1 MSKAIRLS
9 PSGPNLDNAG
19 GAPFAPGPGAQLRL
33 VEAQCT
39 IGGSL
44 AVSSVPQV
52 VGPTLGA
59 ATFNVEF
66 ADPNA
71 NLNYRATALLDVINT
86 STNVTASAELYI
98 DTSTDG
104 ATWTEQASN
113 SHLVAPGV
121 TRQIRC
127 DLILHSGAALGVVA
141 GLALITRVRVG
152 AAAGTAN
159 TVLAESAV
167 TPGGDA
173 KSVGTVLLQL
183 AECF

>member
-1 MSKAIRLS
+1 MKAIRLS
-9 PSGPNLDNAG
+9 PSGPNLNNAG

-44 AVSSVPQV
+44 AVSTVPQV
-52 VGPTLGA
+52 IGPTLGVA
-59 ATFNVEF
+59 GFTLEF

-71 NLNYRATALLDVINT
+71 ALEYRATVLLDVINT

-113 SHLVAPGV
+113 SHLVAALDA
-121 TRQIRC
+121 RHIRC
-127 DLILHSGAALGVVA
+127 DLILHSGASLGVVG
-141 GLALITRVRVG
+141 GLALIVRARIG
-152 AAAGTAN
+152 AASGTAN
-159 TVLAESAV
+159 TLQVESAI
-167 TPGGDA
+167 TPGDDTKG
-173 KSVGTVLLQL
+173 VGTVLLQL